1 MRILVGKNSLTRLA
15 LIFIIISSAILF
27 SAFQSQ
33 KSTIKIDRSV
43 AGKDDY
49 SYEVFS
55 IVMSGETT
63 EEEDVYLREITDWQ
77 NQIISDL
84 EAFREEGR
92 HFNLK
97 VDGEVKDGKTI
108 LRYYGTVTNEAGEEE
123 DYLDE
128 KTFNIVLDKDLF

>member
-1 MRILVGKNSLTRLA
+1 MRILVWKNSLTRLA